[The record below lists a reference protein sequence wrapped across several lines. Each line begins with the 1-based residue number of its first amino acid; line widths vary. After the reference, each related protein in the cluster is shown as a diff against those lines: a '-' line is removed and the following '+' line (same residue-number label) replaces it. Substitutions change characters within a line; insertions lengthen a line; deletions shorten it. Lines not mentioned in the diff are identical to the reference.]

1 MSDHVV
7 SVRLYLL
14 VFVTLLALTALT
26 TTVAFIDLGPLNVIL
41 MLTIACTK
49 ALLVVLYFM
58 HVRYSTPLTWV
69 VVSSGFLWLLVLITF
84 TMSDV
89 VTRGIL
95 G

>member
-14 VFVTLLALTALT
+14 VFAALLALTALT

-41 MLTIACTK
+41 MLTIACAK
-49 ALLVVLYFM
+49 AVLVVLYFM

-69 VVSSGFLWLLVLITF
+69 VVSSGFLWLFVLIAF

-89 VTRGIL
+89 VTRGLL

>member
-69 VVSSGFLWLLVLITF
+69 VVSSGFLWLLVLIAF